1 MLYILDD
8 PNSSLTKDK
17 ILKGWKDWYYK
28 DPVVTYRCRYKEIDP
43 DKIVKFYSEHHDELP
58 TIVMEN
64 GERYKK
70 VGYRFKKLFERDFYF
85 NDNRF
90 ASIQNELKKSYIADK
105 KESQFKGNWMAKF
118 DDLERELIQ
127 KYKNGQITL
136 DVIKHDLIELL
147 NDFKK
152 DARKLY
158 NGKVRYVKS
167 TEIKKG
173 KYNYSYIGYDNKLRK
188 YLKEFITINVENVDT
203 SLTIEEYDN
212 GNVFVYINDNDLAEY
227 FSSSSL

>member
-17 ILKGWKDWYYK
+17 ISKGWKDWYYK

-43 DKIVKFYSEHHDELP
+43 DKIVKFYYEQRDELP

-70 VGYRFKKLFERDFYF
+70 VGYRFKKMFERDFYF

-90 ASIQNELKKSYIADK
+90 VSIQNELKKSYIADK
-105 KESQFKGNWMAKF
+105 KESQFKGNWMTKF
-118 DDLERELIQ
+118 DDLKKELVQ

-167 TEIKKG
+167 TEVKKG
-173 KYNYSYIGYDNKLRK
+173 KHNYSYIGYDNKLRK
-188 YLKEFITINVENVDT
+188 YLKEFITINVENIDT

-227 FSSSSL
+227 FSSSTL